1 MNKQIVK
8 KQFNSQANNFSN
20 WSITKNNEYMRRYFD
35 FVGISENDEVLDV
48 ACGSGDFA
56 VYTAKRAR
64 RVCGVD
70 ISDGMI
76 KIAEKQARLNNL
88 GNIDFVCHDVE
99 HLPHESNS
107 FTVVVCKSAFHH
119 MKNYDNVFKEM
130 IRCCRNS
137 GRLSIQDIV
146 TYDNQKVNSFFER
159 LEKKI
164 DISHH
169 SALSQEAC
177 FRMFDQNNIEVIRS
191 FGLEVELNFN
201 EYLNHAYQSKENKE
215 RIDDLL
221 DYGLK
226 DAEIAQFFIMKNNAL
241 FFKRKVFLILGQKG

>member
-1 MNKQIVK
+1 MSIVK
-8 KQFNSQANNFSN
+8 KQFNAQAKNFHN
-20 WSITKNNEYMRRYFD
+20 WSITKNTEYMQRYVD
-35 FVGISENDEVLDV
+35 FVGISETDEVLDV

-56 VYTAKRAR
+56 VFMAKRAA
-64 RVCGVD
+64 RVHGVD

-76 KIAEKQARLNNL
+76 QIAKKQARINSL

-146 TYDNQKVNSFFER
+146 TYDSQKVNSFVER

-177 FRMFDQNNIEVIRS
+177 FQMFDQNNFEIIRS
-191 FGLEVELNFN
+191 ISLEVELNFN
-201 EYLNHAYQSKENKE
+201 EYLNHAYQSKESKRE
-215 RIDDLL
+215 SMI
-221 DYGLK
+221 YW
-226 DAEIAQFFIMKNNAL
+226 IM
-241 FFKRKVFLILGQKG
+241 G

>member
-1 MNKQIVK
+1 MSIVK
-8 KQFNSQANNFSN
+8 KQFNAQAKNFHN
-20 WSITKNNEYMRRYFD
+20 WSITKNTEYMQRYVD
-35 FVGISENDEVLDV
+35 FVGISETDEVLDV

-56 VYTAKRAR
+56 VFMAKRAA
-64 RVCGVD
+64 RVHGVD

-76 KIAEKQARLNNL
+76 QIAKKQARINSL

-146 TYDNQKVNSFFER
+146 TYDSQKVNSFFER

-177 FRMFDQNNIEVIRS
+177 FQMFDQNNIEIIRS
-191 FGLEVELNFN
+191 VSLEVELNFN

-215 RIDDLL
+215 KIDDLL

-226 DAEIAQFFIMKNNAL
+226 DAEISQFFLMKNNAL
-241 FFKRKVFLILGQKG
+241 FFKRKVFLILGQKS